1 MSASSSR
8 VFRILVLL
16 TSGFTAGVGA
26 YHLLGEAVDMRMGSM
41 KERYEA
47 QLDAAERQNKVFA
60 SQISSLQAQV
70 KRCAVS
76 VDSDSSSPPVGT
88 ELTPQDTPSRPG
100 DAERLARDL
109 PVFEAKASSA
119 KYEPMNVLDGNVSLS
134 TYTSRWISADR
145 ETEGAWLEL
154 HLPEAATVTAVKI
167 YMAVQKRSA
176 GGQIRDAELIFPGSP
191 SQAVRFP
198 FKFGWQQVDIQP
210 VHTDLVRLV
219 VRSVY
224 PGQQENF
231 GVDVFEAGLVGY

>member
-8 VFRILVLL
+8 VFRVVVLL
-16 TSGFTAGVGA
+16 TSGFTAGFGA
-26 YHLLGEAVDMRMGSM
+26 YHLLGEAVDIRMGSM

-47 QLDAAERQNKVFA
+47 QLDAAERQNKVLT

-70 KRCAVS
+70 EGCSVS
-76 VDSDSSSPPVGT
+76 GGSSNPPVGT
-88 ELTPQDTPSRPG
+88 EPPPPGTPKRLGGADK
-100 DAERLARDL
+100 LARDL

-145 ETEGAWLEL
+145 EIEGAWLEL

-167 YMAVQKRSA
+167 YMAVQERFA

-198 FKFGWQQVDIQP
+198 FKSGWQQVRIQP

-219 VRSVY
+219 VKSVY
-224 PGQQENF
+224 PGQEENF